1 MELNS
6 NVYSRILIMKKLYIV
21 YLMKKY
27 IPNSFTSLN
36 LICGCLAILL
46 LSKDNYK
53 ASVIFCLLAF
63 LFDFADGYF
72 ARMLKAESAIGK
84 ELDSFS
90 DFVTSGVVPGMVMY
104 KLLVKS
110 GLPEK
115 QIFLDLF
122 DISFYVSY
130 LSLVGFFI
138 TIATAFRLSKF
149 NLMKNDLKYFIG
161 LPAPANCM
169 MIMGL
174 PFIFDYVGEKYLSYN
189 FLYPFIFFS
198 VYMLN
203 SKIKMISLKST
214 HGLITSSI
222 IFLICSLAFLTNFS
236 VLTMVIFVYIL
247 VSLCYF
253 QIKN

>member
-1 MELNS
+1 
-6 NVYSRILIMKKLYIV
+6 MKKCV
-21 YLMKKY
+21 
-27 IPNSFTSLN
+27 PNFFTSLN

-46 LSKDNYK
+46 LSKDNYN

-72 ARMLKAESAIGK
+72 ARILKTESAIGR

-110 GLPEK
+110 GFTEK
-115 QIFLDLF
+115 QIFLDLL
-122 DISFYVSY
+122 DISFYVSTF
-130 LSLVGFFI
+130 SLVGFFI

-169 MIMGL
+169 MIIGL
-174 PFIFDYVGEKYLSYN
+174 PYIFDYMGEKYLSYN
-189 FLYPFIFFS
+189 LLYPFTFFS
-198 VYMLN
+198 AYMLN
-203 SKIKMISLKST
+203 SKIKMISLKNTS
-214 HGLITSSI
+214 GLITLIIVFSI
-222 IFLICSLAFLTNFS
+222 CALTFLTNFS
-236 VLTMVIFVYIL
+236 VLTIVIFVYIL
-247 VSLCYF
+247 VSLSYF

>member
-1 MELNS
+1 
-6 NVYSRILIMKKLYIV
+6 
-21 YLMKKY
+21 MKKY
-27 IPNSFTSLN
+27 VPNFFTSLN

-46 LSKDNYK
+46 LSKDNYN

-72 ARMLKAESAIGK
+72 ARILKTESAIGR

-110 GLPEK
+110 GFTEK
-115 QIFLDLF
+115 QIFLDLL
-122 DISFYVSY
+122 DISFYVSTF
-130 LSLVGFFI
+130 SLVGFFI

-169 MIMGL
+169 MIIGL
-174 PFIFDYVGEKYLSYN
+174 PYIFDYMGEKYLSYN
-189 FLYPFIFFS
+189 LLYPFTFFS
-198 VYMLN
+198 AYMLN
-203 SKIKMISLKST
+203 SKMKMISLKNTS
-214 HGLITSSI
+214 GLITLIIVFSI
-222 IFLICSLAFLTNFS
+222 CTLTFLTNFS
-236 VLTMVIFVYIL
+236 VLTIVIFVYIL
-247 VSLCYF
+247 VSLSYF